1 MTADTSIGRRTLV
14 FTAARVAGTG
24 SILVLFVLLSH
35 LLAAPEYGTF
45 RQVWL
50 VNKGLLDV
58 LALGVPLSVYYFVPR
73 LSDDHKRR
81 FVAQS
86 LLVLAGLGLVLA
98 AGVFIGAPVLARTFN
113 NPEIEPLL
121 RLFALYPLFA
131 MPVSGLESVLLSLGR
146 SAQYSVFLIVDR
158 VALVATAAAAVLLS
172 RSLHTLFLAL
182 VGFGVIELLAGAWL
196 AWYAIG
202 HLPRGGDWRIVD
214 QLRFALPS
222 GLANLV
228 DVINV
233 EVDKLMAAAFFT
245 VSEFASF
252 ANGAFEVPFLGVIVG
267 SVGAILLPEFS
278 REHERGDRAAIARLW
293 HAAITRVAKLLAPAT
308 VFLFVMA
315 GDVVQLL
322 FSSKYADSVPIF
334 RVYLLILLPKLAWYG
349 PTLVTL
355 GRNRAPFYGSLI
367 AVASNILL
375 SYLLIRW
382 IGLPGPAVATVITAH
397 LLMLYYVALLRRTLH
412 LRWAEAFPLGPVLRT
427 IVVAAIPGLVILP
440 LTGLEELGR
449 MGRLALGGVVFSLA
463 TYAVYRALGLLDRDD
478 VRRLREVLVRR

>member
-1 MTADTSIGRRTLV
+1 VTADPSIGRRTLV
-14 FTAARVAGTG
+14 FTAARVAGSG

-35 LLAAPEYGTF
+35 LLTAPEYGTF

-50 VNKGLLDV
+50 VNKGLLDI

-73 LSDDHKRR
+73 LTDAHKRR

-86 LLVLAGLGLVLA
+86 LLVLAALGLVLA
-98 AGVFIGAPVLARTFN
+98 AGVFIGAPALARTFN

-146 SAQYSVFLIVDR
+146 SAQYSAFLIVDR
-158 VALVATAAAAVLLS
+158 VALVATAAGAVLLS

-196 AWYAIG
+196 AWYAVG
-202 HLPRGGDWRIVD
+202 HLPRRGGDWRLVD

-233 EVDKLMAAAFFT
+233 EIDKLMAAAFFT
-245 VSEFASF
+245 VSQFASF

-278 REHERGDRAAIARLW
+278 REHERGDRAAIVRLW
-293 HAAITRVAKLLAPAT
+293 HAAITRGRNCWHRRPC
-308 VFLFVMA
+308 
-315 GDVVQLL
+315 
-322 FSSKYADSVPIF
+322 FSS
-334 RVYLLILLPKLAWYG
+334 
-349 PTLVTL
+349 
-355 GRNRAPFYGSLI
+355 
-367 AVASNILL
+367 
-375 SYLLIRW
+375 
-382 IGLPGPAVATVITAH
+382 
-397 LLMLYYVALLRRTLH
+397 
-412 LRWAEAFPLGPVLRT
+412 
-427 IVVAAIPGLVILP
+427 
-440 LTGLEELGR
+440 
-449 MGRLALGGVVFSLA
+449 
-463 TYAVYRALGLLDRDD
+463 
-478 VRRLREVLVRR
+478 

>member
-146 SAQYSVFLIVDR
+146 SAQYWVFRIVDR
-158 VALVATAAAAVLLS
+158 VALVADVLLAEPSLLTAAPNGRGQGL
-172 RSLHTLFLAL
+172 
-182 VGFGVIELLAGAWL
+182 IEVSGHATIVQPHAFNRQGLYSGACQFAGLRRVYGEASVR
-196 AWYAIG
+196 
-202 HLPRGGDWRIVD
+202 PRGG
-214 QLRFALPS
+214 
-222 GLANLV
+222 
-228 DVINV
+228 
-233 EVDKLMAAAFFT
+233 
-245 VSEFASF
+245 
-252 ANGAFEVPFLGVIVG
+252 
-267 SVGAILLPEFS
+267 
-278 REHERGDRAAIARLW
+278 
-293 HAAITRVAKLLAPAT
+293 RVARRSGVDGIPLA
-308 VFLFVMA
+308 
-315 GDVVQLL
+315 
-322 FSSKYADSVPIF
+322 
-334 RVYLLILLPKLAWYG
+334 
-349 PTLVTL
+349 
-355 GRNRAPFYGSLI
+355 
-367 AVASNILL
+367 
-375 SYLLIRW
+375 
-382 IGLPGPAVATVITAH
+382 
-397 LLMLYYVALLRRTLH
+397 LRRH
-412 LRWAEAFPLGPVLRT
+412 RADRT
-427 IVVAAIPGLVILP
+427 Q
-440 LTGLEELGR
+440 GR
-449 MGRLALGGVVFSLA
+449 TSCQV
-463 TYAVYRALGLLDRDD
+463 
-478 VRRLREVLVRR
+478 